1 MKSGMKLLATD
12 GAADDRFGVS
22 VAIYGDTIVVGARG
36 DDEYSGSAHVFVQR
50 SGKNWKHQ
58 AKLLAPDGA
67 EKYQFVHEDTIVVG
81 APYDNDNWSSSG
93 STHVVVRSGE
103 EWRHQAKLQA
113 PDGAA
118 DDYFGRGVAIYQD
131 TIVVGAHYDDD
142 NGDASGS
149 ARVFVRSGEGWRHQ
163 AKLLA
168 PDGAELDQFGRR
180 VAIFGDTIVV
190 GARYDDDNG
199 DASGS
204 AHVFVRSGKKW
215 THQAKLLAPNGAADD
230 EFGDSVAI
238 YDNRIVAG
246 ARRDDD
252 NGADSGSAHVFVRS
266 GEEWTHQAK
275 LLVPDGARGDGFGES
290 VATYEDTIVVG
301 ALGADDNGN
310 KSGSAHVFVRNG
322 EEWTHQAKLLAPD
335 GAALDQFGTSVAIH
349 EEAIIVG
356 ARGDDDNGSE
366 SGSAYA
372 FDV

>member
-118 DDYFGRGVAIYQD
+118 DDYFGRGVTIYQD

-149 ARVFVRSGEGWRHQ
+149 AR
-163 AKLLA
+163 
-168 PDGAELDQFGRR
+168 
-180 VAIFGDTIVV
+180 
-190 GARYDDDNG
+190 
-199 DASGS
+199 
-204 AHVFVRSGKKW
+204 VFVRSGKKW

-275 LLVPDGARGDGFGES
+275 LL
-290 VATYEDTIVVG
+290 
-301 ALGADDNGN
+301 
-310 KSGSAHVFVRNG
+310 
-322 EEWTHQAKLLAPD
+322 APD

-349 EEAIIVG
+349 EDTTVVG

-372 FDV
+372 YDVQG